1 MAGEHCQGAV
11 LSRFFMPEGEVVNP
25 SHIVRGMVDDRKFH
39 KVMPTN
45 TNFQFLSLDDIK
57 QQARIEPDFTDEDTY
72 LTLLG
77 KAAERKLLKDIQ
89 RTYAEVVEMEG
100 EWPDD
105 LTMAAL
111 LLTSHW
117 YKHREPVE
125 NMSISVVPYT
135 YEALYM
141 PYRKGTYSSEPE
153 EEEE

>member
-1 MAGEHCQGAV
+1 MPRGSA
-11 LSRFFMPEGEVVNP
+11 LPFFLPEGEVVNP

-45 TNFQFLSLDDIK
+45 TNFQFLTLDDIK

-125 NMSISVVPYT
+125 NMSMSVVPYS
-135 YEALYM
+135 YEELYM
-141 PYRKGTYSSEPE
+141 PYRKGTYSSEPDE
-153 EEEE
+153 EEE